1 MKILVVEDDRRIAD
15 FLSRG
20 LTSEGYQ
27 VTVAAD
33 GRDGLERMRSGEFEL
48 VILDRMLPYVDG
60 LEVCRLAR
68 RERLSALILML
79 TAKDGLQDKIE
90 GLKGGADDYLT
101 KPFSFDELL
110 ARLEALK
117 RRRPAEDT
125 QAALAVGPLTLDP
138 ESRRV
143 TCRGREISLTV
154 REFELLR
161 FLMANA
167 ERVVSRQRLLN
178 NVWDYTFDPG
188 TKVVDVYIR
197 YLRKKL
203 EDDGPPFLIQTV
215 RGVGYKISGRDVA
228 S

>member
-1 MKILVVEDDRRIAD
+1 VKILVVEDDRRIAD